1 MTTKATDL
9 TQLRDAVRGLAVAAH
24 PKIYEP
30 SEFAPRSTEGTP
42 GFVVPTDVPA
52 REKFDAVAQLTPP
65 LAQIYESGEEGI
77 FVATS
82 IGTGWRITPDAL
94 ASSLIASAGRSIIF
108 AGGDTDAATLAD
120 EGVKMLDDLVA
131 LLAGEAISVT
141 VVGALSGI
149 ALPPGTELQLP
160 WGRARNAPQE
170 LAGMGIFSNRRP
182 HLVLIGSVEV
192 TLYVQDDSEE
202 PPNIFDPGPLR
213 RFNRAAVLLPLAAL
227 LGIEGENYLAPQWL
241 WQTTLLPAGL
251 GNAFSGTA
259 LGSRP
264 LDQFLVAAN
273 LTKDEAT
280 SLEEWASL
288 VDGADDST
296 IEVAIRRVLS
306 AVRERVAYED
316 ALIDAVVAMESLS
329 VTGEPP
335 KSRSES
341 QARSPFFWNPT
352 RANELGSAAHWAR
365 STPRGA
371 K

>member
-1 MTTKATDL
+1 LTTKATDLDL
-9 TQLRDAVRGLAVAAH
+9 TQLRDAVRALAVAAH
-24 PKIYEP
+24 PEIYEP
-30 SEFAPRSTEGTP
+30 SEFALPSTEGTP
-42 GFVVPTDVPA
+42 GFVVPNDLPA

-120 EGVKMLDDLVA
+120 EAVKMLDDLIA
-131 LLAGEAISVT
+131 LLSGEAISVT

-160 WGRARNAPQE
+160 WGRVRNVPQE

-192 TLYVQDDSEE
+192 TLYVQDDPKE

-213 RFNRAAVLLPLAAL
+213 RFTRAAVLLPLAAL

-241 WQTTLLPAGL
+241 WQTTLLPG
-251 GNAFSGTA
+251 
-259 LGSRP
+259 GS
-264 LDQFLVAAN
+264 
-273 LTKDEAT
+273 AT
-280 SLEEWASL
+280 HFPE
-288 VDGADDST
+288 
-296 IEVAIRRVLS
+296 
-306 AVRERVAYED
+306 
-316 ALIDAVVAMESLS
+316 
-329 VTGEPP
+329 
-335 KSRSES
+335 SRSVLAPWTS
-341 QARSPFFWNPT
+341 FLSLPRSLRIKLPRSKNGPHSSTVPT
-352 RANELGSAAHWAR
+352 
-365 STPRGA
+365 TPRSRLRSVEFCRPFASGWPMRTR
-371 K
+371 